1 MKRRVGRVF
10 LAGELSIVKSDE
22 FLILWEGGITS
33 TGKEFQSEMVF
44 KGLERVMVKS
54 TLAHKNKEQVYTV
67 SSCEAFQTDFTLL
80 L

>member
-44 KGLERVMVKS
+44 KGPERVMVKS
-54 TLAHKNKEQVYTV
+54 TLAHKNKEQVDTV
-67 SSCEAFQTDFTLL
+67 SSCEAVQTDFTLL